1 MAGEDREQTQH
12 LEALIGKLEKDPY
25 AFGFF
30 QTLRLIECLYRD
42 APRLGMSRRPGEDPV
57 RLAQES
63 SMHFE
68 SASMTAF
75 EPKTGGNPHRL
86 TVRFLGLLGPNGPL
100 PLHLTEYA
108 HERLKKHKDPT
119 FVRFLDVFHHR
130 MLSLFYRAWAN
141 NEPTV
146 SFDRPESDRFAAY
159 VGSLEGLGMPALR
172 NRDEISDWT
181 KLCFCG
187 LLACQTKHPEG
198 LEAIL
203 TEYFG
208 VPAKLNEFVG
218 EWLALPKNDIFRL
231 GQDPSSGTLGASI
244 ILGTEVWS
252 CQHKFRI
259 VLGPMGYDDYLGFLP
274 DEARIRR
281 LVALVRSYAG
291 DEWAWDVNLVLK
303 REEVPRMSL
312 DGHSRMGWTTWLGE
326 RSVAED
332 ADDLVFNAP
341 VLATLHN

>member
-12 LEALIGKLEKDPY
+12 LAAIIGKLEKDPY

-30 QTLRLIECLYRD
+30 QALRLIECLYRD
-42 APRLGMSRRPGEDPV
+42 APRLGTSRRPGEDPV

-68 SASMTAF
+68 SASLTAF
-75 EPKTGGNPHRL
+75 EPKKDAKPHRL
-86 TVRFLGLLGPNGPL
+86 TVRLFGLLGPNGPL

-108 HERLKKHKDPT
+108 HERLKRHKDPT

-203 TEYFG
+203 IEYFG

-218 EWLALPKNDIFRL
+218 EWIALPKNDIFRL

-259 VLGPMGYDDYLGFLP
+259 VLGPMGYDDYLLFLP
-274 DEARIRR
+274 DEARIGRV
-281 LVALVRSYAG
+281 VALVRSYAG

-303 REEVPRMSL
+303 REEVPLMSL

-332 ADDLVFNAP
+332 ADDLVFNAS
-341 VLATLHN
+341 VLASLHN